1 MSMIS
6 KIKKI
11 ISTILTVMVVT
22 LVLSGMVPR
31 ILGNLYERVPVWLW
45 GVGILL
51 LCYAL
56 LIAHMCTARGER
68 RH

>member
-11 ISTILTVMVVT
+11 INIALSVITVT

-31 ILGNLYERVPVWLW
+31 ILGNLYERVPGWLW
-45 GVGILL
+45 GLGILL